1 MLAYKEKSDDD
12 NSSCRAMKSS
22 VELSVDET
30 LPANEDAPSLSPKS
44 SQNIWDDLEMIPV
57 ADTFVASSPE
67 PVLVQR
73 KWQRL
78 SRNHW
83 DMETFGAIYS
93 LLWRDVNHD
102 GVPELL
108 VASSTGIYVYEA
120 DPEFVIKKL
129 ECVLSALQGS
139 PVIQI
144 SSHK

>member
-1 MLAYKEKSDDD
+1 MLAYKERSDDD
-12 NSSCRAMKSS
+12 TRDCQAAKRS
-22 VELSVDET
+22 VELSGDDSC
-30 LPANEDAPSLSPKS
+30 PANEKAPTLSPKS
-44 SQNIWDDLEMIPV
+44 VQNIWDDLEMVPV
-57 ADTFVASSPE
+57 TDTDTFVAPE
-67 PVLVQR
+67 LVVVQR

-78 SRNHW
+78 SRSHW

-120 DPEFVIKKL
+120 DPEFVLKKL

-139 PVIQI
+139 VVDQ
-144 SSHK
+144 